1 MSYRTYRSPAF
12 LVLIAM
18 LSACTTSARYRARLK
33 EELKREILAELARE
47 APPGETNQAQVPAPG
62 ADPNPSLQSKTVE
75 KGPGVPPAPG
85 RTALALGGVSGR
97 IVKFGAGVASCKVKL
112 VRWVGMEDLS
122 EVYEALQS
130 GLEFETVTNGDGQY
144 VFTQVPVGAYRLK
157 WQPQGE
163 SGWLRRLSDRP
174 EVWVE
179 EGKVAAAKD
188 IRMDRAPLPR

>member
-1 MSYRTYRSPAF
+1 MSYRSPSF

-18 LSACTTSARYRARLK
+18 LSACTTPAKYRVRLK

-47 APPGETNQAQVPAPG
+47 APPGETNQAQAPAQG

-75 KGPGVPPAPG
+75 KGPGVPPAP
-85 RTALALGGVSGR
+85 GGVSGR

-130 GLEFETVTNGDGQY
+130 GLEFETVTDGDGKY

-188 IRMDRAPLPR
+188 IRMDRAPVPR